1 MPTVSLPTSPLAP
14 GVSPVAIHY
23 RDIGHGAPPL
33 VILHGG
39 WGYDIYAF
47 DRQIAALSGTH
58 RIVIP
63 DRTGYG
69 GSGRLAVQE
78 ADFHDRAA
86 GETFAVLD
94 ALGLERPIVW
104 GHSDGAV
111 IAFKMGLTRPE
122 RLTALVVEAAHLHRS
137 KPKSREFF
145 ATMMTDPDGLGER
158 VAGILAAEH
167 GDSWRDLIRI
177 NGVAWLRI
185 ADERS
190 GRDDD
195 LYGGRLS
202 QLRVPTNCQ
211 AVPNPSANSTSPC
224 SATSPARACRPP
236 RCRRSPRGCRRRAA
250 DCCSPAVTRWWARV
264 RTRRGWATGIRRS
277 SESFP

>member
-47 DRQIAALSGTH
+47 DRQIAALSGSH
-58 RIVIP
+58 RMVIP

-69 GSGRLAVQE
+69 GSGRLAAQE

-111 IAFKMGLTRPE
+111 IALKMGLTRPE
-122 RLTALVVEAAHLHRS
+122 RLAALIVEAAHFYRG
-137 KPKSREFF
+137 KPHSREFF
-145 ATMMTDPDGLGER
+145 ETMMKNPDGLGDR
-158 VAGILAAEH
+158 VARILAAEH
-167 GDSWRDLIRI
+167 GESWRDLIRI
-177 NGVAWLRI
+177 NGAAWLRI
-185 ADERS
+185 ADAR
-190 GRDDD
+190 RRPDDD
-195 LYGGRLS
+195 LYGGRLAG
-202 QLRVPTNCQ
+202 LRVPTLIVHG
-211 AVPNPSANSTSPC
+211 AKD
-224 SATSPARACRPP
+224 P
-236 RCRRSPRGCRRRAA
+236 RTEPGELDAIRAA
-250 DCCSPAVTRWWARV
+250 LPQARV
-264 RTRRGWATGIRRS
+264 ALIAEGGHSPHNERLAAAAITREAERFLADVTADLDATKLR
-277 SESFP
+277 

>member
-1 MPTVSLPTSPLAP
+1 VPTVSLPTSPLAP
-14 GVSPVAIHY
+14 GVSPVSIHY
-23 RDIGHGAPPL
+23 RDIGHGVPPL

-47 DRQIAALSGTH
+47 DRQIAALSGSH

-69 GSGRLAVQE
+69 GSGRLAAQE

-86 GETFAVLD
+86 GETFALLD

-111 IAFKMGLTRPE
+111 IAFKMGLSRPE
-122 RLTALVVEAAHLHRS
+122 RLTALIVEAAHLHRS

-145 ATMMTDPDGLGER
+145 ETMMNNPDGLGER
-158 VAGILAAEH
+158 VAGILATEH

-185 ADERS
+185 ADEQS
-190 GRDDD
+190 GPDDD

-202 QLRVPTNCQ
+202 QLRVPTLIVHGAKDPRTEPGELEAIRA
-211 AVPNPSANSTSPC
+211 AVPDARVAVIAEGGHSPHNE
-224 SATSPARACRPP
+224 RL
-236 RCRRSPRGCRRRAA
+236 AA
-250 DCCSPAVTRWWARV
+250 DAVTRAVERFLADISANV
-264 RTRRGWATGIRRS
+264 DATRRR
-277 SESFP
+277 

>member
-1 MPTVSLPTSPLAP
+1 VPTVVLPASPLAP
-14 GVSPVAIHY
+14 GVSPVVIHY
-23 RDIGHGAPPL
+23 RDVGHGAPPL

-47 DRQIAALSGTH
+47 NRQIAALSGTH

-69 GSGRLAVQE
+69 GSGRLAVQL

-86 GETFAVLD
+86 AETLAVLD
-94 ALGLERPIVW
+94 ALGLESPVVW

-111 IAFKMGLTRPE
+111 TALKMGLSRPD
-122 RLTALVVEAAHLHRS
+122 RVAALIVEAAHFYRS
-137 KPKSREFF
+137 KPRSREFF
-145 ATMMTDPDGLGER
+145 ETMVNDPDGLGER

-190 GRDDD
+190 RPDED
-195 LYGGRLS
+195 LYGGRLP
-202 QLRVPTNCQ
+202 QLCVPTLIVHGAKDPRTEPGELEAIRASIPQ
-211 AVPNPSANSTSPC
+211 ARVALIAEGGHSPHNERL
-224 SATSPARACRPP
+224 A
-236 RCRRSPRGCRRRAA
+236 GE
-250 DCCSPAVTRWWARV
+250 AVTREAERFLADISADV
-264 RTRRGWATGIRRS
+264 NATRRR
-277 SESFP
+277 